1 MNFLLDFCIF
11 SKDVDLSLFGDEV
24 EGDIGDVCL
33 IFTEVHAKFALFLR
47 FSHNE
52 LDFFFVHGNVYL
64 QKPSNRIEG
73 VADVAERQLGVI
85 LKAEFICQIF

>member
-33 IFTEVHAKFALFLR
+33 IFTEVHAKFALFL
-47 FSHNE
+47 
-52 LDFFFVHGNVYL
+52 
-64 QKPSNRIEG
+64 
-73 VADVAERQLGVI
+73 
-85 LKAEFICQIF
+85 